1 MRRRRATLAVLTSVL
16 LCLLATGFAG
26 SAGAGGLTT
35 IVLVVPGE
43 SRTASVSMGTSDYAE
58 LSRLVGAE
66 EPARGSTTQ
75 PPGVDPSGPAGPSDP
90 AGPTVTLSWL
100 SHDVMVWR
108 LDRVYLNAEGG
119 PWISTQTYTSE
130 ANDWSEAPLWRNV
143 SANGKEL
150 ALMLDRL
157 GVGNAEPTPSAAPA
171 VAAPPATGSSSAE
184 QATQQTTEQTGRRAA
199 ESSGPGGWLW
209 GPLGVLL
216 GVLLGVGLTLTAI
229 RWQNAPGPEGGTD
242 DRIDTTMDDDR
253 AALVPVP
260 AQEPQRPRAETLS
273 SHPTR

>member
-1 MRRRRATLAVLTSVL
+1 MRRRRAALAVLTSSF

-43 SRTASVSMGTSDYAE
+43 SRTASVSMGTPDYDE

-66 EPARGSTTQ
+66 KSAPGSTTQ
-75 PPGVDPSGPAGPSDP
+75 PPGVDPSGSAGLSSPTS
-90 AGPTVTLSWL
+90 PTVTLSWL

-108 LDRVYLNAEGG
+108 LDRVYLNVEGG
-119 PWISTQTYTSE
+119 PWISTQTYTSD
-130 ANDWSEAPLWRNV
+130 ASDWSEAPLWRNI

-157 GVGNAEPTPSAAPA
+157 GVGNAEPTPATAPA
-171 VAAPPATGSSSAE
+171 VAAPPAGSSSAE
-184 QATQQTTEQTGRRAA
+184 QATQQTGRRAA
-199 ESSGPGGWLW
+199 DSSGPGGWLW

-216 GVLLGVGLTLTAI
+216 GLLLGVGLTLTAI
-229 RWQNAPGPEGGTD
+229 RWQNAPGPEGGAD
-242 DRIDTTMDDDR
+242 DRIDTTMDYDE

-260 AQEPQRPRAETLS
+260 AEESQRPRAETLS
-273 SHPTR
+273 SHPAR

>member
-1 MRRRRATLAVLTSVL
+1 VRRRRAGLVVLTSVL
-16 LCLLATGFAG
+16 LSLLATGFAG

-35 IVLVVPGE
+35 IVLVVPGQ
-43 SRTASVSMGTSDYAE
+43 SRTASVSMGTSNYDD

-66 EPARGSTTQ
+66 EPARGSTIQ

-90 AGPTVTLSWL
+90 ASPTVTLSWL

-130 ANDWSEAPLWRNV
+130 ADDWSKPPLWRNV

-157 GVGNAEPTPSAAPA
+157 GVGNAVPTPSVAPA
-171 VAAPPATGSSSAE
+171 MAAPPAAGSSSAD
-184 QATQQTTEQTGRRAA
+184 QATQQTSRRAA

-229 RWQNAPGPEGGTD
+229 RWQNAPGPEGGAN

-260 AQEPQRPRAETLS
+260 AEEPQRPRAETLS

>member
-1 MRRRRATLAVLTSVL
+1 MRRRRAALAVLTTVL
-16 LCLLATGFAG
+16 SCLLATGFAG
-26 SAGAGGLTT
+26 SASAGGLTT

-43 SRTASVSMGTSDYAE
+43 SRTASVSMGTSDYDE

-66 EPARGSTTQ
+66 QPARGSTTQ
-75 PPGVDPSGPAGPSDP
+75 PPGVDPSGPAGPGDP
-90 AGPTVTLSWL
+90 DGPTVTLSWL

-108 LDRVYLNAEGG
+108 LDRVYLNADGG

-130 ANDWSEAPLWRNV
+130 ADDWSEPPIWRNV

-150 ALMLDRL
+150 ALILDRL
-157 GVGNAEPTPSAAPA
+157 GVGNAEPTHSAAPA
-171 VAAPPATGSSSAE
+171 VAAPPAAGSSSTE
-184 QATQQTTEQTGRRAA
+184 QAIQRAA

-209 GPLGVLL
+209 VPVGVLL

-229 RWQNAPGPEGGTD
+229 RWQNAPGPQSGAD
-242 DRIDTTMDDDR
+242 DRIGTTMDEDR
-253 AALVPVP
+253 PALVRVP
-260 AQEPQRPRAETLS
+260 AEEPQRPGAETLS